1 MIDHLEIRE
10 SHSTAVFKTNDL
22 THVNLLRRAILS
34 EIETYAIEY
43 VIFHINTSSRHDET
57 LALRLG
63 QLVIDHSKFDSSNL
77 RYNIDVGSEDEPVD
91 FTSDDIKGLPI
102 TFLTPIAVLMA
113 GQRVKCEV
121 IITKGQAKDHVK
133 WRPVSLV
140 AITEINNGY
149 FLSSLS
155 VLRNSVPEQTV
166 EMKDKYY
173 FDFAQNSVQER
184 KKEDKEKYYVD
195 SVIINQ
201 NTTTVKDD
209 FLATSIGLLD
219 IKSEKSKNEIVLHL
233 RKEGPGSLMTINDKY
248 EVDFNY
254 FGDIGYIGDNQV
266 IDCDI
271 YIKWGMEQSIIK
283 WKTVAYDYPDNTNGY
298 QIKFKNIGMLTSEE
312 IFTKGLEKIAAAANR
327 PAITL
332 FSQVRGKEK
341 YGV

>member
-1 MIDHLEIRE
+1 MIDQIEVGDIY
-10 SHSTAVFKTNDL
+10 STAVFRTNDL

-43 VIFHINTSSRHDET
+43 VIFHTNTSSRHDEI

-63 QLVIDHSKFDSSNL
+63 QLVIDHSRFDNSKL
-77 RYNIDVGSEDEPVD
+77 RYTIEVGSEDEPVE

-102 TFLTPIAVLMA
+102 TYPTPIAILMA
-113 GQRVKCEV
+113 GQRVKCE
-121 IITKGQAKDHVK
+121 IIIAKGQAKDHAK
-133 WRPVSLV
+133 WRPVSL
-140 AITEINNGY
+140 ISINEIKDGY

-155 VLRNSVPEQTV
+155 VLRNSLPQQTLK
-166 EMKDKYY
+166 MKDKYY
-173 FDFAQNSVQER
+173 FDTEENNVQER
-184 KKEDKEKYYVD
+184 KRENKQKYYVD

-201 NTTTVKDD
+201 NTTTVKDE

-219 IKSEKSKNEIVLHL
+219 IKNEKIRDEIVLRL

-254 FGDIGYIGDNQV
+254 FADIGYISEGQV

-271 YIKWGMEQSIIK
+271 YVKWGMERSLIK
-283 WKTVAYDYPDNTNGY
+283 WKTVEYDYPDDTNGY
-298 QIKFKNIGMLTSEE
+298 QIKIKNIGMLTSRE
-312 IFTKGLEKIAAAANR
+312 IFQKGLEKISAAANR
-327 PAITL
+327 PPITL

-341 YGV
+341 YGA